1 MPELPEVETIAR
13 DVQGAL
19 VGREISDARLLD
31 AAVLRP
37 VPPGADPIAYLRGA
51 TIARGRRR
59 AKHLLIDLTSASGEP
74 LLLGI
79 QLLIYGQLLLEA
91 PDAPAEPGLRLVLA
105 LEDGREV
112 RLADESG
119 YARARVGPAAPTA
132 EALGLAK
139 LGPEPL
145 SGEFTV
151 ERLGDILRGRRG
163 KLKPLLLDQARI
175 AGLGNI
181 YVDESLWAS
190 RLHPER
196 IAGSLTEEEVAALH
210 AAIRANLAKGI
221 EDRGTTF
228 DSYRDLSGRPGG
240 HQRNLAVFQ
249 RTGKPCPRC
258 GTKIKRTEV
267 GGRPTYTGPVCQP
280 LAPPREPDVARLE
293 GF

>member
-13 DVQGAL
+13 DVQSAL
-19 VGREISDARLLD
+19 VGRRIADVRLLD

-37 VPPGADPIAYLRGA
+37 VPPDADAVAYLRGA

-59 AKHLLIDLTSASGEP
+59 AKHLLIDLVGRTGEP
-74 LLLGI
+74 LLLGV

-91 PDAPAEPGLRLVLA
+91 ADAPLEPGLRLVLA
-105 LEDGREV
+105 LDDRREV

-119 YARARVGPAAPTA
+119 YARARVGPTVETA
-132 EALGLAK
+132 GALELAK

-145 SGEFTV
+145 TDDFTV
-151 ERLGDILRGRRG
+151 DCLDEILRGRRG
-163 KLKPLLLDQARI
+163 KLKPLLLDQERI

-181 YVDESLWAS
+181 YVDESLWAA

-196 IAGSLTEEEVAALH
+196 VAGSLTAEEVAALH
-210 AAIRANLAKGI
+210 AAIRASLVRGI

-228 DSYRDLSGRPGG
+228 DSYRDLFGRPGG
-240 HQRNLAVFQ
+240 HQRSLAVFQ

-258 GTKIKRTEV
+258 GTKVRRTEV
-267 GGRPTYTGPVCQP
+267 GGRATYTCPVCQP
-280 LAPPREPDVARLE
+280 LVPRDEVAGRLE
-293 GF
+293 GL